1 MEISKLKPSVSK
13 KWLIA
18 TAGIMWTAVGIMLCI
33 RAWAWFSLS
42 KSGISFPL
50 EISGIILA
58 IVVYYFGFS
67 RIAGKNLVRLCQFPD
82 KVCFFAFQAWKS
94 YLLIIFMISLGIML
108 RYSSL
113 PRQYLAEI
121 YLIIG
126 GALFLGGFIYYAAFH
141 RITRL
146 KKPCLPAK
154 NISTDTERA

>member
-1 MEISKLKPSVSK
+1 MEISKLKPSVSR

-18 TAGIMWTAVGIMLCI
+18 TAGTMWTAVGIMLCV
-33 RAWAWFSLS
+33 RAWSWFSLS
-42 KSGISFPL
+42 KPGISLPL

-82 KVCFFAFQAWKS
+82 KACFFAFQAWKS
-94 YLLIIFMISLGIML
+94 YLLIILMISLGVLL

-126 GALFLGGFIYYAAFH
+126 GALFLGSFIYYAAFH

-146 KKPCLPAK
+146 KKPCSPEK
-154 NISTDTERA
+154 NIN